1 MCRSTPA
8 PRDSGGTAPR
18 CAPRRLG
25 DRAGDDEQPTMTDL
39 YAFFQKWCDGP
50 LGLSAEDQ
58 EWVFAKTAEEFYR
71 I

>member
-1 MCRSTPA
+1 
-8 PRDSGGTAPR
+8 
-18 CAPRRLG
+18 
-25 DRAGDDEQPTMTDL
+25 MTDL